1 MTYDQERKF
10 IRLEND
16 LNGNPRYYVGSIEL
30 AVLVDATTE
39 EVASV
44 AKKVGF
50 KKYRGN
56 RYGVGYVVTSYNLD
70 HDVRYLKAQIDLYRG
85 ANK

>member
-16 LNGNPRYYVGSIEL
+16 FNGNPRYYVGSIEL
-30 AVLVDATTE
+30 AVLVGATTD
-39 EVASV
+39 EVAAV

-50 KKYRGN
+50 KKYRGK
-56 RYGVGYVVTSYNLD
+56 RYGGGYVITSYNLGS
-70 HDVRYLKAQIDLYRG
+70 DVAYLKDTIAATKAQ
-85 ANK
+85 K

>member
-1 MTYDQERKF
+1 MTYEQERKF

-16 LNGNPRYYVGSIEL
+16 ANGNPRYYVGSIEL

-39 EVASV
+39 EVAAV
-44 AKKVGF
+44 AKEAGF
-50 KKYRGN
+50 HKYRGK
-56 RYGVGYVVTSYNLD
+56 RYGAGYVVVSYNLD
-70 HDVRYLKAQIDLYRG
+70 HDVSYLKAQIDLYRD

>member
-1 MTYDQERKF
+1 MTYDQESKF

-30 AVLVDATTE
+30 AVLVGATTG
-39 EVASV
+39 EVAAV

-50 KKYRGN
+50 KKYRGK
-56 RYGVGYVVTSYNLD
+56 RYGGGYVIPSYNLGS
-70 HDVRYLKAQIDLYRG
+70 DVDYLKETIAATKAQ
-85 ANK
+85 K